1 MTNSSTKP
9 TTVFWIISIIALLWN
24 IMGVI
29 AYLGQA
35 YMTDEAKALLPEG
48 DQAYYANVPAWVTA
62 AFAIAVF
69 TGFLGSVALI
79 LKKKWAKPM
88 FLISFI
94 TVIVQIVYNLIIQD
108 FVALSGGRVILPLV
122 TLAVAAF
129 LVWFTKDN
137 VTKRILN

>member
-1 MTNSSTKP
+1 MTNSTTKP
-9 TTVFWIISIIALLWN
+9 TMVFWIISIIALFWN

-35 YMTDEAKALLPEG
+35 YMTDDALALLPES

-69 TGFLGSVALI
+69 TGFLGSVALV

-88 FLISFI
+88 FLLSFI
-94 TVIVQIVYNLIIQD
+94 TVVVQIVYNLLIQD
-108 FVALSGGRVILPLV
+108 FVELSGARVILPLI
-122 TLAVAAF
+122 TLVVAIF
-129 LVWFTKDN
+129 LVWFAKDSID
-137 VTKRILN
+137 KRTLN